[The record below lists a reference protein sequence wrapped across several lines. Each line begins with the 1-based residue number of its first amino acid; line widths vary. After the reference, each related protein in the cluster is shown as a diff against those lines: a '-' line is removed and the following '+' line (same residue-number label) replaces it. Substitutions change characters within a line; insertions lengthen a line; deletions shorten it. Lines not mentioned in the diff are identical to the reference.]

1 MIVLLLLDL
10 EFGSGRTLALMTT
23 PAKDVFNEFYQ
34 AGAPP
39 WVIGEPQPAIVALE
53 QTGAI
58 GGRVLDA
65 GCGLGEHTILLAALD
80 YDVLGIDFAPNAIDQ
95 ARANAAAKG
104 IDARFEVADAMNL
117 DSEPGYDTVIDSALF
132 HIFGDAADRARYVA
146 SLHRAIRPGG
156 MLHLLALSDAGR
168 GFGPVV
174 SEAQVRD
181 AFVDGW
187 ELMALD
193 TTTYR
198 GTVGEMHSAALG
210 EPVGATLDEPAWL
223 ARIRRSH
230 APLASARR
238 R

>member
-1 MIVLLLLDL
+1 
-10 EFGSGRTLALMTT
+10 MTT
-23 PAKDVFNEFYQ
+23 TAKDVFNESYQ

-53 QTGAI
+53 QTGMI
-58 GGRVLDA
+58 SGRVLDA
-65 GCGLGEHTILLAALD
+65 GCGLGEHTILLTALG

-104 IDARFEVADAMNL
+104 IDARFEVADAMKL
-117 DSEPGYDTVIDSALF
+117 DSEPSYDTVIDSALF
-132 HIFGDAADRARYVA
+132 HIFGDAADRANYVA

-156 MLHLLALSDAGR
+156 VLHLLALSDAGR

-181 AFVDGW
+181 AFAADERSREEHRSGW
-187 ELMALD
+187 ELETLD

-210 EPVGATLDEPAWL
+210 EPVGTTLDEPAWL

-230 APLASARR
+230 APRASARR
-238 R
+238 H

>member
-1 MIVLLLLDL
+1 
-10 EFGSGRTLALMTT
+10 
-23 PAKDVFNEFYQ
+23 
-34 AGAPP
+34 
-39 WVIGEPQPAIVALE
+39 
-53 QTGAI
+53 
-58 GGRVLDA
+58 
-65 GCGLGEHTILLAALD
+65 
-80 YDVLGIDFAPNAIDQ
+80 
-95 ARANAAAKG
+95 
-104 IDARFEVADAMNL
+104 MNL

-132 HIFGDAADRARYVA
+132 HIFGDAADRARYVS
-146 SLHRAIRPGG
+146 SLHGAIRPGG

-210 EPVGATLDEPAWL
+210 EPVGTTLDEPAWL

-230 APLASARR
+230 APRASARR
-238 R
+238 H

>member
-58 GGRVLDA
+58 
-65 GCGLGEHTILLAALD
+65 GLGEHTILLAALD

-187 ELMALD
+187 ELVALD

>member
-1 MIVLLLLDL
+1 MIVLLVLDL
-10 EFGSGRTLALMTT
+10 KFGSGRTLALMTT
-23 PAKDVFNEFYQ
+23 SAKDVFNEFYQ
-34 AGAPP
+34 VGAPP

-132 HIFGDAADRARYVA
+132 HIFGDAADRARYVS
-146 SLHRAIRPGG
+146 SLHGAIRPGG

-210 EPVGATLDEPAWL
+210 EPVGTTLDEPAWL

-230 APLASARR
+230 APRASARR
-238 R
+238 H